1 MPGIPFAKMSGV
13 GNDFILLSGG
23 ARFVAE
29 GVLHPE
35 AWSWPEP
42 GLHARPTS
50 GSAATP

>member
-1 MPGIPFAKMSGV
+1 
-13 GNDFILLSGG
+13 LLSGG

-42 GLHARPTS
+42 GLLARPTS